1 MTSSRKK
8 VEQQLNVKEL
18 KSRIKGNRRRRAM
31 IRIVAKPVDQYIN
44 EDHIEDCEYFTRGQV
59 PFNDCEVK
67 EQIKDEENQVWET
80 VAIT

>member
-1 MTSSRKK
+1 MISSRKK

-18 KSRIKGNRRRRAM
+18 KLGIKENRRRNM

-59 PFNDCEVK
+59 PFNDCEIK

-80 VAIT
+80 VAII

>member
-8 VEQQLNVKEL
+8 VEQQLNVNDLKLGIKE
-18 KSRIKGNRRRRAM
+18 NRRRNM
-31 IRIVAKPVDQYIN
+31 SRIVAKPVDLYIN
-44 EDHIEDCEYFTRGQV
+44 EDHIEDCEYFTRGQL